1 MTVDTWLG
9 SAKKSLRLAALC
21 SAMCGALCAAL
32 PARAAWQLHVATATA
47 DHYADDASLQALS
60 GMRRVWELQDL
71 RAPDARGVRSW
82 RSFVE
87 YDCRGARQRV
97 LERSAFAGP
106 KASGGALAVET
117 VETAWT
123 DVPSGS
129 PAQAVLRWACQ
140 RP

>member
-1 MTVDTWLG
+1 MTVDSWPG
-9 SAKKSLRLAALC
+9 PAKKCLRLAALC
-21 SAMCGALCAAL
+21 SAMCGAVCATP
-32 PARAAWQLHVATATA
+32 PARAAWQLQLATASA

-60 GMRRVWELQDL
+60 GLRRVWELQDL
-71 RAPDARGVRSW
+71 RTPDARGVRSW

-106 KASGGALAVET
+106 KAGGAVLPAEVVEG
-117 VETAWT
+117 AWA
-123 DVPSGS
+123 DVPPGS
-129 PAQAVLRWACQ
+129 PAAAVLRWACQ